1 MLGINLAR
9 RKNMEKGIWKNEEV
23 KDLFEVVEKYKK
35 ENKSLRFAFAEHAQK
50 YQRKPNSVRN
60 YYYHEVDNLK
70 FDNRRRKEIGI
81 DLKNHEKSE
90 IKYFSLEEE
99 NSLMKKIDMQVRQ
112 GISVRK
118 ACQNLSD
125 GNVEL
130 MLRYQNKYRNF
141 LSKQKPKENTSNII
155 KFAKKRETL
164 SDGELQSLFMGLVR
178 LVRKNAYEEAN
189 EKLILNYEKTNDQL
203 RKTIVEL
210 HGKERELQ
218 QLKSE
223 FLKLKNENEKL
234 INGLNRAR
242 SDKAEKLKEKLTSK
256 RLNNKMYN

>member
-1 MLGINLAR
+1 
-9 RKNMEKGIWKNEEV
+9 MEKGIWENQEV
-23 KDLFEVVEKYKK
+23 KDLFMVVEKFKK
-35 ENKSLRFAFAEHAQK
+35 ENKSLKFAFAEHAQK

-70 FDNRRRKEIGI
+70 LDGKRRKEIGI

-90 IKYFSLEEE
+90 IKYFSSEEE
-99 NSLMKKIDMQVRQ
+99 NCLMKKIDMQVKQ

-141 LSKQKPKENTSNII
+141 LSKQKPKENMGNII
-155 KFAKKRETL
+155 KFSKRRETL
-164 SDGELQSLFMGLVR
+164 SDGELQALFMGLVR

-189 EKLILNYEKTNDQL
+189 GKLIFSFEQTNDQL

-210 HGKERELQ
+210 QGKEKELQ

-223 FLKLKNENEKL
+223 FLKLKSENEKL
-234 INGLNRAR
+234 INGLNQAR
-242 SDKAEKLKEKLTSK
+242 SDKAEKLKEKLVSK
-256 RLNNKMYN
+256 KENKKMYN